1 LLRCRQFHKEEFGM
15 TKQEERAARRAFW
28 LQHLRECSMAGE
40 RLSSYARRHE
50 LRVGEGYHWTRV
62 LKREGVWPLQPV
74 GGTAAQS
81 VIVKREPVPRFAR
94 VRIEPPRASELFLPL
109 KVQLLLANGR
119 RAEVLLSDERQLLRV
134 LSLLEQP
141 G

>member
-1 LLRCRQFHKEEFGM
+1 M
-15 TKQEERAARRAFW
+15 MNQEERQARRVFW
-28 LQHLRECSMAGE
+28 IQHLRECSIAGE

-50 LRVGEGYHWTRV
+50 LKVGEGYHWTRV
-62 LKREGVWPLQPV
+62 LRREGLWPPQPE
-74 GGTAAQS
+74 GRMAAPS
-81 VIVKREPVPRFAR
+81 VMVRRKSAPRFAR
-94 VRIEPPRASELFLPL
+94 VRIEPSRGSELLSAL

-119 RAEVLLSDERQLLRV
+119 RAELLLSDERQLPRV

>member
-15 TKQEERAARRAFW
+15 TRQEERAVRRAFW
-28 LQHLRECSMAGE
+28 MQHLRECSMAGE
-40 RLSSYARRHE
+40 RLSNYARRHE
-50 LRVGEGYHWTRV
+50 LKVGEGYHWTRV
-62 LKREGVWPLQPV
+62 HKREGLWPLQAV

-81 VIVKREPVPRFAR
+81 LIVKRKPVPRFAR
-94 VRIEPPRASELFLPL
+94 VRTEPSRISELPSPL

-119 RAEVLLSDERQLLRV
+119 RAEVLLSDERQLPRV
-134 LSLLEQP
+134 LSLLETP

>member
-15 TKQEERAARRAFW
+15 MNQEERAARRDFW
-28 LQHLRECSMAGE
+28 IQHLRECSNAGE

-50 LRVGEGYHWTRV
+50 LKVGEGYHWTRV
-62 LKREGVWPLQPV
+62 LKREGLWPLQPM
-74 GGTAAQS
+74 GRSTMPS
-81 VIVKREPVPRFAR
+81 VIVKRKPVPRFAR
-94 VRIEPPRASELFLPL
+94 VRIEPPRASELLLPL

-119 RAEVLLSDERQLLRV
+119 RAEVLLSDERQLPRL

>member
-1 LLRCRQFHKEEFGM
+1 M
-15 TKQEERAARRAFW
+15 TRQEERAVRRAFW
-28 LQHLRECSMAGE
+28 MQHLRECSMAGE

-62 LKREGVWPLQPV
+62 LKREGLWPLLPE
-74 GGTAAQS
+74 GEASAQS
-81 VIVKREPVPRFAR
+81 LIVKRKPVPRFAR
-94 VRIEPPRASELFLPL
+94 VRVEPPRSSELLLPL
-109 KVQLLLANGR
+109 KVQLLLVNGR
-119 RAEVLLSDERQLLRV
+119 RAEVLLSDERQLPRV

>member
-1 LLRCRQFHKEEFGM
+1 M

-28 LQHLRECSMAGE
+28 IQHLRECSMAGE

-50 LRVGEGYHWTRV
+50 LKVGEGYHWTRV
-62 LKREGVWPLQPV
+62 LKGEGLWPLQPA

-81 VIVKREPVPRFAR
+81 VIVKRKPAPRFAR
-94 VRIEPPRASELFLPL
+94 LRIEPSRISELLSPL

-119 RAEVLLSDERQLLRV
+119 RAEVLLSDERQLPRV
-134 LSLLEQP
+134 LSLLETA

>member
-1 LLRCRQFHKEEFGM
+1 M
-15 TKQEERAARRAFW
+15 MKQEERSARRAFW
-28 LQHLRECSMAGE
+28 IQHLRECSMAGE

-50 LRVGEGYHWTRV
+50 LKVGEGYHWTRV
-62 LKREGVWPLQPV
+62 LKGEGLWPLQPA

-81 VIVKREPVPRFAR
+81 VIVKRKPVPRFAK
-94 VRIEPPRASELFLPL
+94 VRIEPSRISELLSPL

-119 RAEVLLSDERQLLRV
+119 RAELLLSDERQLPRV
-134 LSLLEQP
+134 LSLLETA

>member
-1 LLRCRQFHKEEFGM
+1 M
-15 TKQEERAARRAFW
+15 TRQEERAARRAFW
-28 LQHLRECSMAGE
+28 MQQLRECSTAGE

-50 LRVGEGYHWTRV
+50 LKVGEGYHWTRV
-62 LKREGVWPLQPV
+62 LKREGLWPLQPV

-81 VIVKREPVPRFAR
+81 VIVKRKPVPRFAR
-94 VRIEPPRASELFLPL
+94 VRIEPPQGSELLSPL
-109 KVQLLLANGR
+109 KLQLLLANGR
-119 RAEVLLSDERQLLRV
+119 RAELMLSDERQLPRV